1 MFLVLRLA
9 YVTIW
14 YFVITI
20 AVNIDVINPIIRV
33 TETPLMGPVP
43 KIKSANAA
51 IKVVKFAS
59 TIVETAFLKP

>member
-20 AVNIDVINPIIRV
+20 AVNMDVINPIIRV
-33 TETPLMGPVP
+33 TEKPLMGPLP

-59 TIVETAFLKP
+59 TIVETALLKP